1 MIQITLTPDQ
11 LRVIHEA
18 TETVA
23 FVDDRGQIVA
33 SVDTPTRKPAD
44 RVYSSIP
51 ELIDDLGEW
60 DEEELKQR
68 LTRFQTAGK

>member
-1 MIQITLTPDQ
+1 MIQITLTPEQ
-11 LRVIHEA
+11 LQVINEA
-18 TETVA
+18 TDAVA
-23 FVDDRGQIVA
+23 FVDGRGQIVA
-33 SVDTPTRKPAD
+33 SVDAPTRKPVD